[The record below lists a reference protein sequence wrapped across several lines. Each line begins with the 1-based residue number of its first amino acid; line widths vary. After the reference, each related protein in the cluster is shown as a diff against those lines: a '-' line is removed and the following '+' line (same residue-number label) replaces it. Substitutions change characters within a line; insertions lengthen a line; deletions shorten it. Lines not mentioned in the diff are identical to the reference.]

1 MHVTT
6 QLNITLSCYINYG
19 ISATNMEYGQ
29 CFLILS
35 LKKTL
40 QAIITVKKKLPHIR
54 EFYDTVYD
62 IRRYYDNNNV
72 FSAEV
77 EVFDYQHMSLTSK
90 SMY

>member
-1 MHVTT
+1 
-6 QLNITLSCYINYG
+6 
-19 ISATNMEYGQ
+19 MEYGQ

-35 LKKTL
+35 LKKTFPGYHRF
-40 QAIITVKKKLPHIR
+40 TVKKKLPHIR

-62 IRRYYDNNNV
+62 IRQYYDNNNV

-77 EVFDYQHMSLTSK
+77 ELFYYQRMTLTSK